1 MNQRQ
6 MRLWHSSGN
15 RTLPGETMHEAI
27 SRQSQIGLYLLED
40 AILEL
45 LYLTRLG
52 SNKAWLNSTDI
63 HHALGLQANS
73 DLHCEVVQAV
83 LNSLYESGR
92 VNRKGF
98 LKKNYWRI
106 TDVEYR
112 KRQIGG
118 ED

>member
-1 MNQRQ
+1 
-6 MRLWHSSGN
+6 
-15 RTLPGETMHEAI
+15 MHEAI
-27 SRQSQIGLYLLED
+27 SRQGQIGLYLLED

-45 LYLTRLG
+45 LYLNRLD
-52 SNKAWLNSTDI
+52 SDKAWLNSTDI
-63 HHALGLQANS
+63 HHALGLQVNS
-73 DLHCEVVQAV
+73 NLHYEIVQAV

-98 LKKNYWRI
+98 LKKLYWRI

-118 ED
+118 EN